1 MKKLLRLYA
10 LPLHI
15 MVRPF
20 NGFYAMKYENKGTI
34 WLALFNFLMV
44 SISISFRAQYSSV
57 VVNPGHPLAI
67 NSLLDLLI
75 LTGAVVLFCTANW
88 AVTSLTDGE
97 GKFKEIF
104 MTVCYAM
111 TPIVLLFIPA
121 SLLSNVLTYEEGAFY
136 TMIIGVAIFWF
147 VILVFAGL
155 VTIHNYSAGKAVT
168 TVLLTFVSL
177 LVIVFLLTLLLTLLQ
192 QLFVFANSIYLELI
206 FRT

>member
-1 MKKLLRLYA
+1 
-10 LPLHI
+10 
-15 MVRPF
+15 
-20 NGFYAMKYENKGTI
+20 MKYENKGTI